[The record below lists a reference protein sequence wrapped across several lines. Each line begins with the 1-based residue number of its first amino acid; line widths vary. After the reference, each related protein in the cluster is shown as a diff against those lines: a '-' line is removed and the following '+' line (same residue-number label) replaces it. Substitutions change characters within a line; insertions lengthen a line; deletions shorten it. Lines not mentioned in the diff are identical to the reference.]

1 MFPRLK
7 ETLGTALDLVVEF
20 STLGEY
26 RLDAAGV
33 PAPASALVDPLEPA
47 PRRGGT
53 GRLAGVAVERIVAGG
68 AAASRSPR
76 APAATPAARRT
87 PSLPPLRGTPSVTR
101 AHAAG
106 TDACSGSR
114 ERGGRE
120 RTGAATKRSGTVAKA
135 RRVRSGA
142 PVVAEQLC
150 FADL

>member
-26 RLDAAGV
+26 RLDATGV

-53 GRLAGVAVERIVAGG
+53 SQLAGVAVERIVAGG
-68 AAASRSPR
+68 AAASRTPR

-87 PSLPPLRGTPSVTR
+87 PR
-101 AHAAG
+101 AHAANAPTTPPG
-106 TDACSGSR
+106 SEGHACKGSR
-114 ERGGRE
+114 ERGNRE
-120 RTGAATKRSGTVAKA
+120 RSAAPGGRRS
-135 RRVRSGA
+135 RSGA
-142 PVVAEQLC
+142 PAVAEQLC